1 MGMDLQGLV
10 LVPGEISG
18 VRTSFLVK
26 VGRFQESENHKVR
39 QKRSFAS
46 VRQKGTR
53 FEGKRDWSGV
63 GLKSD
68 CRGVSTTGGNQEKV
82 KRELEQTQQ
91 TGQQ

>member
-1 MGMDLQGLV
+1 MDSPGLV

-18 VRTSFLVK
+18 VRTSFVVK
-26 VGRFQESENHKVR
+26 VGHLQESEKHKVR
-39 QKRSFAS
+39 QKKSFAS

-53 FEGKRDWSGV
+53 FEGRSDWSGV

-68 CRGVSTTGGNQEKV
+68 CHGVSTTGGNQEKV